1 MVDDLECEN
10 AGTLISC
17 DVEHDAC
24 EGHPPHTTS
33 NMDFNPD
40 LWIDSIQ
47 LQTFD
52 QEVSRLF

>member
-10 AGTLISC
+10 AGTLASC

-24 EGHPPHTTS
+24 EGHAPHTTS
-33 NMDFNPD
+33 NMEFNPD

-47 LQTFD
+47 LQTLD
-52 QEVSRLF
+52 QEVS